1 MVVRLFLLT
10 TMLLVA
16 LAPAPAGQ
24 QPEALS
30 FRDTPLVPPS
40 IPDDARRKLE
50 ADVDAAREIYKKNP
64 EDVDAAIWLGR
75 RTAYLS
81 RFTEA
86 IEIYTRAIEIHG
98 DEPRLYRH
106 RGHRYITI
114 RKPDLAI
121 KDLQKAAQLVEG
133 QPDQVEPDGQPNDR
147 NVPTSTLQTNIY
159 YHLGL
164 AHYLKG
170 DFPLARDAYRKCL
183 QLSKNPDMVVATSAW
198 LYMTLERL
206 GSKDEAKQVLQPITP
221 GLDVIENSA
230 YYRLLQYYK
239 GELQESALTGKGVDA
254 VIYAYGLANR
264 ELWSAQDK
272 AKSDIKRIVE
282 KKMDQWPT
290 FAYIA
295 AEADLA
301 RIEKAEHKH
310 KKKDTGKKKKK

>member
-1 MVVRLFLLT
+1 MWRWRRRRPASSRKPSPFATRRSCRPRSRT
-10 TMLLVA
+10 TPDESSKRRSPRHA
-16 LAPAPAGQ
+16 RSTRRIRKTSRRRSGWAAG
-24 QPEALS
+24 P
-30 FRDTPLVPPS
+30 R
-40 IPDDARRKLE
+40 
-50 ADVDAAREIYKKNP
+50 N
-64 EDVDAAIWLGR
+64 
-75 RTAYLS
+75 LS

-198 LYMTLERL
+198 LYMTLERM
-206 GSKDEAKQVLQPITP
+206 GPKDEARQALQPITS

-230 YYRLLQYYK
+230 YYRLLLYYK
-239 GELQESALTGKGVDA
+239 GELQESALTGKGGDA

-264 ELWSAQDK
+264 ELWSGAQ
-272 AKSDIKRIVE
+272 R
-282 KKMDQWPT
+282 
-290 FAYIA
+290 
-295 AEADLA
+295 
-301 RIEKAEHKH
+301 
-310 KKKDTGKKKKK
+310 